1 MIRID
6 ASTLY
11 TRHDL
16 AALLKD
22 SGVDVDHFIGR
33 IKCRKV
39 FRMLWLGADILEA
52 IRTAPALGESEGAAD
67 PAPSFPVRKR
77 GRPRKQDAAPAGG
90 QRMIGRFTH
99 EEIGL
104 EAKKQKDAT

>member
-6 ASTLY
+6 GSTLY
-11 TRHDL
+11 TRQDL
-16 AALLKD
+16 AELLKD

-52 IRTAPALGESEGAAD
+52 IRTAPALAEREDRAD
-67 PAPSFPVRKR
+67 PLPAIPGRKR
-77 GRPRKQDAAPAGG
+77 GRPRKQDKVGASDGKTRLIGGYFDPAKLG
-90 QRMIGRFTH
+90 ISP
-99 EEIGL
+99 
-104 EAKKQKDAT
+104 K

>member
-11 TRHDL
+11 TRTDL
-16 AALLKD
+16 AELLKD

-52 IRTAPALGESEGAAD
+52 IKTAPALAEREDPAD
-67 PAPSFPVRKR
+67 PLPAIPARRR
-77 GRPRKQDAAPAGG
+77 GRPPKQHDKVVASDGKTRLIGG
-90 QRMIGRFTH
+90 MFRPEDLGISP
-99 EEIGL
+99 
-104 EAKKQKDAT
+104 K